1 MKISVIMP
9 LYNAEQ
15 YVGESIESILGQTLG
30 DFELIVVD
38 DCSTDGSFA
47 VTESHA
53 RRDPRIRLLRNEQ
66 NLGAAQTRNR
76 ALDVARGEY
85 VAFMDAD
92 DLVVADRL
100 AVQVDF
106 LDHHPK
112 VDLCG
117 SYGTMFFPDGRRK
130 LLKTPLTHEDIAAEL
145 LFGCPFGM
153 PSVMM
158 RREAFKR
165 SGIRLETCMAED
177 YKLWADLSERMRM
190 ACIPRSLFL
199 YRQWDEQI
207 SATQHDRQNESAR
220 AVQTEYIARR
230 LGLDLSEA
238 EAELLFRI
246 TRRIGPVTRD
256 DVKAYRSLL
265 ERMYRANE
273 HTRAFDRRALKKQLA
288 HRYKK
293 ACKGCMSR
301 AEARIRKTVF
311 TLSL

>member
-1 MKISVIMP
+1 MKVSVIMP

-15 YVGESIESILGQTLG
+15 YVGECIESILGQSFG

-38 DCSTDGSFA
+38 DSSTDGSFA
-47 VTESHA
+47 VAESYA

-76 ALDVARGEY
+76 ALDAARGEY

-92 DLVVADRL
+92 DLVVAERL
-100 AVQVDF
+100 AMQVDF
-106 LDHHPK
+106 LDRHPE

-158 RREAFKR
+158 RREAFER

-190 ACIPRSLFL
+190 ACIPLSLFL

-207 SATQHDRQNESAR
+207 SATQHDRQDRSAQ
-220 AVQTEYIARR
+220 AVQAEYIARR
-230 LGLDLSEA
+230 LGLHLSEA
-238 EAELLFRI
+238 EAEFLFRI
-246 TRRIGPVTRD
+246 ARHIGPVTRD
-256 DVKAYRSLL
+256 DVEAYKSLL
-265 ERMYRANE
+265 ERIYRANE
-273 HTRAFDRRALKKQLA
+273 STGAFDRRALKKQLA

-293 ACKGCMSR
+293 ACKCCMSR
-301 AEARIRKTVF
+301 AEARIRKILF